1 MLAAQFAD
9 AETRGEAVI
18 VVAGAAEPGASA
30 AEDWQAALLE
40 ASYGYVLLTFN
51 PFDGDGISQ
60 VQMEADTL
68 VEADGMLR
76 AYDEGQLQELLSK
89 ARPCDSS
96 TGIFTPSS

>member
-1 MLAAQFAD
+1 MRTFND
-9 AETRGEAVI
+9 KDGRR
-18 VVAGAAEPGASA
+18 
-30 AEDWQAALLE
+30 WQAALLE

-89 ARPCDSS
+89 ARPWDSS